1 MTVLTL
7 IEHAEDELSL
17 QAYAFAQS
25 IEPDAAA
32 VTVTSDAYAPDAWA
46 KTLVDLIAQRSPTA
60 VVAPGSDRGN
70 EVMAHVA
77 AQLDQPM
84 AANCVSLTL
93 GDPAT
98 VVRVRWGGSLLEEAR
113 LHGSPM
119 LVTAAPHAVAAA
131 AAPEVETVQAAV
143 NGAVAVSEHVTATTA
158 GVSLADAD
166 VVVSGG
172 RGVGSA
178 EGFQVIEELA
188 QLLGGAVGCSRAVTS
203 AGWRPHTD
211 QVGQTGTKIA
221 PEIYIACGI
230 SGATQHM
237 AGCKGAKK
245 LLAINEDGEASIF
258 ASADYAVIGDLH
270 EILPAISAEIRKAKG
285 A

>member
-1 MTVLTL
+1 MR
-7 IEHAEDELSL
+7 SRRR
-17 QAYAFAQS
+17 S
-25 IEPDAAA
+25 RPDAAA
-32 VTVTSDAYAPDAWA
+32 VTVTGDAYAPAAWA
-46 KTLVDLIAQRSPTA
+46 KTLVELIAQRSPTA

-113 LHGSPM
+113 LHGSPL

-178 EGFQVIEELA
+178 EGFA
-188 QLLGGAVGCSRAVTS
+188 GDRGARRSC
-203 AGWRPHTD
+203 
-211 QVGQTGTKIA
+211 
-221 PEIYIACGI
+221 
-230 SGATQHM
+230 SGAP
-237 AGCKGAKK
+237 
-245 LLAINEDGEASIF
+245 
-258 ASADYAVIGDLH
+258 SAARA
-270 EILPAISAEIRKAKG
+270 P
-285 A
+285 